1 MNIKRTGRIFVAM
14 TFAGAVGCSTV
25 TVNSQIPGA
34 TVRCEELSGSAPMS
48 VETAWLGATK
58 QVTVSKEGY
67 ASKTVS
73 VNYNSP
79 KSITV
84 TLDRKFNVKANQDD
98 ATVYVNGS
106 ARGKTPAKG
115 VAINDNAG
123 SVVSVKK
130 QGWVEAKMKVTP
142 ETPTDIELFME
153 QDGSGRRLL
162 NLVPGR
168 DGVTIKTTDIF
179 SDTDVGEDSPNVAQ
193 VRRLTAQP
201 QNEFIQ
207 NMSLLPDGK
216 SLVTSILEEY
226 EENGII
232 QYRANLW
239 ILDSSIAGA
248 PRRAA
253 TTGNFFDI
261 TANASIDGKTLYFS
275 STRNGRLAIW
285 SLNMK
290 TMSGLRLLT
299 NANTADYSPAINP
312 SATELLY
319 TAVLPGVANPAYLWS
334 KPADGNGMPSQ
345 LREGYNAVWSPDGKK
360 CLYVKGST
368 AKNQAKIWVMDANG
382 GNITQ
387 LSTGPGSYN
396 DVDPCWSPDGKRIV
410 FASNRG
416 AVKGQHN
423 YDIWIMDADGQHI
436 TQLTTNSSCDDKPV
450 FAPDGKTIF
459 FRSNRGLVWD
469 IWVMQLNED
478 K

>member
-1 MNIKRTGRIFVAM
+1 MKKTQIWQAFAATTIAVAAGCN
-14 TFAGAVGCSTV
+14 TVTIRCPQAGA
-25 TVNSQIPGA
+25 N
-34 TVRCEELSGSAPMS
+34 VRCGDQYGPAPME
-48 VETAWLGATK
+48 VETAWLGSAK
-58 QVTVSKEGY
+58 QATVSKEGY
-67 ASKTVS
+67 ASKSIS
-73 VNYNSP
+73 VNYESSRVVNV
-79 KSITV
+79 I
-84 TLDRKFNVKANQDD
+84 LERKFNITANQDG

-115 VAINDNAG
+115 IAINDSNET
-123 SVVSVKK
+123 VVSVKK
-130 QGWVEAKMKVTP
+130 QGWLEAKMKITP
-142 ETPTDIELFME
+142 ETPTDIAFEMG

-162 NLVPGR
+162 NIVPGR

-201 QNEFIQ
+201 QTEFIQ

-226 EENGII
+226 EENGKIL
-232 QYRANLW
+232 YRANLW

-253 TTGNFFDI
+253 TTGNYFDI
-261 TANASIDGKTLYFS
+261 TANASVDGKTLYFS
-275 STRNGRLAIW
+275 STRNGRLSIW
-285 SLNMK
+285 SLNMR
-290 TMSGLRLLT
+290 TMSGLHLLT
-299 NANTADYSPAINP
+299 NANTADYAPAINP
-312 SATELLY
+312 DATELLY
-319 TAVLPGVANPAYLWS
+319 TAVLPGGMNPSYLWS

-360 CLYVKGST
+360 CLYVKGSM

-382 GNITQ
+382 GNPTQ
-387 LSTGPGSYN
+387 LSTGNGSYN
-396 DVDPCWSPDGKRIV
+396 DIDPRWSTDGKRIV

-416 AVKGQHN
+416 VVKGRQN
-423 YDIWIMDADGQHI
+423 YDIWIMDADGGHM

-450 FAPDGKTIF
+450 FAPDNKTVF

>member
-1 MNIKRTGRIFVAM
+1 MRKVHVWQTVACAAIA
-14 TFAGAVGCSTV
+14 TFVGCKTV
-25 TVNSQIPGA
+25 TISSPQSNV
-34 TVRCEELSGSAPMS
+34 TVRCEAQTGAAPFQIETAMLGSA
-48 VETAWLGATK
+48 K
-58 QVTVSKEGY
+58 QAVVSKDGY
-67 ASKTVS
+67 ASKS
-73 VNYNSP
+73 IMVNYNSP
-79 KSITV
+79 AVVNV
-84 TLDRKFNVKANQDD
+84 TLERKFNVTANQEG
-98 ATVYVNGS
+98 ATIYVNGS
-106 ARGKTPAKG
+106 ARGKSPAKG
-115 VAINDNAG
+115 VAINDSND

-130 QGWVEAKMKVTP
+130 QGWLEAKVTVTP
-142 ETPTDIELFME
+142 ETPTNIELVMD

-168 DGVTIKTTDIF
+168 DGVTVSTTPIF

-193 VRRLTAQP
+193 VRRLTSQP
-201 QNEFIQ
+201 HNEYIQ

-216 SLVTSILEEY
+216 SLVTSIVEEY
-226 EENGII
+226 EEDGKI

-261 TANASIDGKTLYFS
+261 TANASVDGKTLYFS
-275 STRNGRLAIW
+275 SSRNGRLAIW

-312 SATELLY
+312 SATDLLY
-319 TAVLPGVANPAYLWS
+319 TAILPGGNNPAYLWS

-360 CLYVKGST
+360 CLYVKGSM

-382 GNITQ
+382 GNPTQ
-387 LSTGPGSYN
+387 LSTGTGSYN
-396 DVDPCWSPDGKRIV
+396 DIDPRWSTDGKRIV

-416 AVKGQHN
+416 TVKGRQN
-423 YDIWIMDADGQHI
+423 YDIWIMDADGQHV

-450 FAPDGKTIF
+450 FAPDNKTIF

-469 IWVMQLNED
+469 IWVMQLNDD

>member
-1 MNIKRTGRIFVAM
+1 MKMIKIGWRGVVVAM
-14 TFAGAVGCSTV
+14 VAAAGCSTV
-25 TVNSQIPGA
+25 TIRCQQSDA
-34 TVRCEELSGSAPMS
+34 TVRCEDQTGPAPMQ
-48 VETAWLGATK
+48 VETVWLGSTK
-58 QVTVSKEGY
+58 QATVSKDGY
-67 ASKTVS
+67 ASKSVS
-73 VNYNSP
+73 VNFNSS
-79 KSITV
+79 KVINVS
-84 TLDRKFNVKANQDD
+84 LERKFNITANQED
-98 ATVYVNGS
+98 ATVYVNG
-106 ARGKTPAKG
+106 AVRGKAPAKG
-115 VAINDNAG
+115 VAINDTNG
-123 SVVSVKK
+123 SEVSVKK
-130 QGWVEAKMKVTP
+130 QGWLEAKMKVTP
-142 ETPTDIELFME
+142 ETPTDIELVME

-168 DGVTIKTTDIF
+168 DGVSVKSTPIF

-216 SLVTSILEEY
+216 SLATSIVEEF
-226 EENGII
+226 EENGVI

-261 TANASIDGKTLYFS
+261 TANASVDGKTLYFA

-312 SATELLY
+312 EASDLLY
-319 TAVLPGVANPAYLWS
+319 TAVLPGGNNPAYLWS

-360 CLYVKGST
+360 CLYVKGSM

-382 GNITQ
+382 GNPTQ
-387 LSTGPGSYN
+387 LSTGNGSYN
-396 DVDPCWSPDGKRIV
+396 DIDPHWSIDGKRIV

-416 AVKGQHN
+416 TVKGRQN
-423 YDIWIMDADGQHI
+423 YDIWIMDADGAHI

-450 FAPDGKTIF
+450 FAPDNKTVF

-469 IWVMQLNED
+469 IWVMRLNED

>member
-1 MNIKRTGRIFVAM
+1 MDTRSFLRIAAVAAIIV
-14 TFAGAVGCSTV
+14 TAGCKTV
-25 TVNSQIPGA
+25 TI
-34 TVRCEELSGSAPMS
+34 RCQQPDANVQCGDLSGSAPMQ
-48 VETAWLGATK
+48 VQTVWLGSAKQARVSKDGYATK
-58 QVTVSKEGY
+58 SIPVSF
-67 ASKTVS
+67 S
-73 VNYNSP
+73 SP
-79 KSITV
+79 STINV
-84 TLDRKFNVKANQDD
+84 ALERKFNVTANQDD
-98 ATVYVNGS
+98 ATIYVNGA

-115 VAINDNAG
+115 VSINDNNG
-123 SVVSVKK
+123 TVVSVKK
-130 QGWVEAKMKVTP
+130 QGWLEAKMKVTP
-142 ETPTDIELFME
+142 ETPTDISLVME

-162 NLVPGR
+162 NLVPER
-168 DGVTIKTTDIF
+168 DGVTVKTTEIF

-216 SLVTSILEEY
+216 SLVASIIEEY
-226 EENGII
+226 EEKGVIL
-232 QYRANLW
+232 YRANLW
-239 ILDSSIAGA
+239 ILDSSVAGA

-261 TANASIDGKTLYFS
+261 TANASVDGKTLYFS

-285 SLNMK
+285 SLNMN
-290 TMSGLRLLT
+290 TMSGLHLLT
-299 NANTADYSPAINP
+299 NANTADYLPAINP
-312 SATELLY
+312 AATELLY
-319 TAVLPGVANPAYLWS
+319 TAVLPGGSNPAYLWS

-360 CLYVKGST
+360 CLYVKGSM

-382 GNITQ
+382 GNPTQ
-387 LSTGPGSYN
+387 LSTGNGSYN
-396 DVDPCWSPDGKRIV
+396 DIDPRWSTDGKRIV

-416 AVKGQHN
+416 TVKGRQN

-450 FAPDGKTIF
+450 FAPDNKTVF

>member
-1 MNIKRTGRIFVAM
+1 MKVKNTLKVAVCAAVAAA
-14 TFAGAVGCSTV
+14 AGCKTV
-25 TVNSQIPGA
+25 TINSPQQNV
-34 TVRCEELSGSAPMS
+34 TVRCAEQTGGAPMQ
-48 VETAWLGATK
+48 VDTAWLGSVK
-58 QVTVSKEGY
+58 QAVVSKEGY
-67 ASKTVS
+67 ATKTIPVS
-73 VNYNSP
+73 YNSP
-79 KSITV
+79 ANISV
-84 TLDRKFNVKANQDD
+84 TLERKFNVTANQDG
-98 ATVYVNGS
+98 ATVYVNGAS
-106 ARGKTPAKG
+106 RGKTPASG
-115 VAINDNAG
+115 VAINDMNG

-130 QGWVEAKMKVTP
+130 QGWLEAKMKVTQD
-142 ETPTDIELFME
+142 TPTDINLVMD

-168 DGVTIKTTDIF
+168 DGVTVSTTPIF

-216 SLVTSILEEY
+216 SLVTSIVEEY
-226 EENGII
+226 EEKGKIL
-232 QYRANLW
+232 YRANLW

-253 TTGNFFDI
+253 TTGDFFDI
-261 TANASIDGKTLYFS
+261 TANASVDGKTLYFS

-290 TMSGLRLLT
+290 TMSGLHLLT

-319 TAVLPGVANPAYLWS
+319 TAVLPGGANPAYLWS

-360 CLYVKGST
+360 CLYVKGSM

-382 GNITQ
+382 GNPTQ
-387 LSTGPGSYN
+387 LSTGNGSYN
-396 DVDPCWSPDGKRIV
+396 DIDPRWSTDGKRIV

-416 AVKGQHN
+416 TVKGVQN
-423 YDIWIMDADGQHI
+423 YDIWIMNADGSHI

-450 FAPDGKTIF
+450 FAPDNKTVF

-469 IWVMQLNED
+469 IWVMQLNDD

>member
-1 MNIKRTGRIFVAM
+1 MKKKHLAHVVSVTVFSGI
-14 TFAGAVGCSTV
+14 VGCSTV
-25 TVNSQIPGA
+25 TINSQTGGA
-34 TVRCEELSGSAPMS
+34 TVRCDGQSGPAPMQI
-48 VETAWLGATK
+48 ETTWLGSTK
-58 QVTVSKEGY
+58 QVMVSKEGY
-67 ASKTVS
+67 ATKTIS
-73 VNYNSP
+73 VNFHSP
-79 KSITV
+79 KMVNVS
-84 TLDRKFNVKANQDD
+84 LERKFNVTANQED
-98 ATVYVNGS
+98 ATIYVNGS
-106 ARGKTPAKG
+106 ARGKSPAKG
-115 VAINDNAG
+115 VAINDSNG
-123 SVVSVKK
+123 SVVSAKK
-130 QGWVEAKMKVTP
+130 KGWLEAKVKVTP
-142 ETPTDIELFME
+142 ETPTDIELVME

-162 NLVPGR
+162 NLIPGR
-168 DGVTIKTTDIF
+168 DGVTVKATPIF

-216 SLVTSILEEY
+216 SLATSIVEEY
-226 EENGII
+226 EENGIV

-261 TANASIDGKTLYFS
+261 TANASVDGKTLYFA

-319 TAVLPGVANPAYLWS
+319 TAILPGGNNPAYLWS

-360 CLYVKGST
+360 CLYVKGSM

-382 GNITQ
+382 GNPTQ
-387 LSTGPGSYN
+387 LSTGNGSYN
-396 DVDPCWSPDGKRIV
+396 DIDPRWSTDGKRIV

-416 AVKGQHN
+416 TVKGRQN

-450 FAPDGKTIF
+450 FAPDNKTVF

-469 IWVMQLNED
+469 IWVMQLNDD

>member
-1 MNIKRTGRIFVAM
+1 M
-14 TFAGAVGCSTV
+14 
-25 TVNSQIPGA
+25 Q
-34 TVRCEELSGSAPMS
+34 
-48 VETAWLGATK
+48 VETVWLGSTK
-58 QVTVSKEGY
+58 QATVSKEGY
-67 ASKTVS
+67 ASKPVS
-73 VNYNSP
+73 VNFNSP
-79 KSITV
+79 KV
-84 TLDRKFNVKANQDD
+84 VNVALERKFNVTANQEG

-106 ARGKTPAKG
+106 SRGKTPAKG
-115 VAINDNAG
+115 IAINDSNG
-123 SVVSVKK
+123 SIVSVKK
-130 QGWVEAKMKVTP
+130 EGWLEAKIKVTP
-142 ETPTDIELFME
+142 ETPVDISLEMG

-168 DGVTIKTTDIF
+168 DGVTVKSTPIF

-216 SLVTSILEEY
+216 SLATSIVEEF

-261 TANASIDGKTLYFS
+261 TANASVDGKTLYFA

-312 SATELLY
+312 EATDLLY
-319 TAVLPGVANPAYLWS
+319 TAVLPGGNNPAYLWS

-360 CLYVKGST
+360 CLYVKGSM

-382 GNITQ
+382 GNPTQ
-387 LSTGPGSYN
+387 LSTGNGSYN
-396 DVDPCWSPDGKRIV
+396 DIDPRWSTDGKRIV

-416 AVKGQHN
+416 TVKGRQN
-423 YDIWIMDADGQHI
+423 YDIWIMDADGAHI

-450 FAPDGKTIF
+450 FAPDNKTVF